1 MGALLGTPVA
11 KESPRREL
19 VEETW
24 HTLRLA
30 FRTLMGRIRADDARR
45 GISLGRKVLLRT
57 LVMGGRATSR
67 ELADAMGVTT
77 GNIPGLLDKLEAE
90 GLVTRTR
97 STKDRRAVYVDVTA
111 KGRAEFQEMVR
122 VMVDELVRAFGDWSD
137 RDLKAVGH
145 SLARLLPRDRCP
157 PGTIAR
163 RSRPRRHGRGSRTS
177 RLTRSPTKPK
187 KRSPAHGRT

>member
-157 PGTIAR
+157 P
-163 RSRPRRHGRGSRTS
+163 
-177 RLTRSPTKPK
+177 
-187 KRSPAHGRT
+187 